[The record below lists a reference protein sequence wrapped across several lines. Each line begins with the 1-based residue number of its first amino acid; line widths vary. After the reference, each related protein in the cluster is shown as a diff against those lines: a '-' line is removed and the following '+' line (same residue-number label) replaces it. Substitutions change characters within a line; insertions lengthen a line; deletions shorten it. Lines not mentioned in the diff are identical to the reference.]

1 MCVTWNRS
9 LFIVI
14 SKTTLK
20 VTAANSNWN
29 EKNNR
34 ILVKMGIIRSSHKYK
49 WNYCYIIFT
58 VISRYLLS
66 LMVSMRHGQYAGCDN
81 SSTCHSEN
89 FIQNSDLAVMR
100 NCLPLRFTAVRSV
113 SVWMVLIIDF
123 GRRGR
128 GTDMRTAV
136 LWVRLSFQ
144 ASVILSVHSDVHFLH
159 SDCIFTCLLWKEL
172 ESKSGVSLQAVKP
185 RVCVMIKIC
194 SMKICK
200 EILENIWWWTFL
212 FKKQV

>member
-66 LMVSMRHGQYAGCDN
+66 LMISMRHGQYAGCDN

-113 SVWMVLIIDF
+113 SVCEWCWLSILVVVVEEQTCGQPSSEFVCHSKHRSYYLYTQTCTFCILIAF
-123 GRRGR
+123 SRACCERSLR
-128 GTDMRTAV
+128 V
-136 LWVRLSFQ
+136 NPVFHCKLWNPVY
-144 ASVILSVHSDVHFLH
+144 V
-159 SDCIFTCLLWKEL
+159 
-172 ESKSGVSLQAVKP
+172 
-185 RVCVMIKIC
+185 
-194 SMKICK
+194 
-200 EILENIWWWTFL
+200 WW
-212 FKKQV
+212 